1 MNYDSIN
8 EAIVILRTWGMT
20 RLIKPELKEY
30 LAMLENDFS
39 RILEKGVNQDEIIA
53 AALNETCQSV
63 ISARNILKNK
73 NLITVVEGDDIWHMA
88 ENALADFDR
97 IVFLKEAILYF
108 VKQNAVLNHG
118 EAISKLDSALEEVIA
133 WLENSDWS
141 PLRLTA
147 LNELRRNY
155 MERIPSDKR
164 RSFPWYG
171 IFADYD
177 TETIDILIQNYD
189 CLIDDKKWD
198 KFPESIQNRMPA
210 IFYEIYKD
218 NELAD
223 VIKSEYAFNKSLLE
237 AAAKRSALSL
247 WWISEENAINYPV
260 DNIVAK
266 AGLVRTAIN
275 LFKKVAIG
283 SIKKDQIEKIYW
295 IFLIAFCGPDLSNA
309 QRMELFDIVEKKIG
323 DIDIKKVSGEKREVL
338 SILKDWFDNKNIRD
352 EVLAETAFSKWNNLL
367 LYSIPYYVIF
377 LPDGYDKSP
386 EEFWKVV
393 KDFISEETLEKVSSL
408 QISEP
413 EVAYPLGYEESIFEK
428 TLKYISGK
436 GEIVLSYLKDC
447 IAPDDSLE
455 LIPIRRSG
463 SVSETRQFTLQIN
476 PMLIKCK
483 SDDKGIYH
491 LLPFPNDLMPGFA
504 DKKYNEEYRRFSTD
518 FLNNSQMFSCGM
530 YFVSNKG
537 EITEGELIDFT
548 VDKEIGKIKEVKGA
562 NYEKAVI
569 AISSNKDVIK
579 AFVDK
584 INEMKKLTEEDKA
597 DELRKLLADSNK
609 FNNIA
614 LIICIFE

>member
-39 RILEKGVNQDEIIA
+39 RILEKGVNQGEIIA
-53 AALNETCQSV
+53 AALNETCQNV

-73 NLITVVEGDDIWHMA
+73 DLITVVEGDDIWHMA

-133 WLENSDWS
+133 WFENSDWS

-164 RSFPWYG
+164 HLFPWYG

-198 KFPESIQNRMPA
+198 KFPESIQNRMPE
-210 IFYEIYKD
+210 ILYEIYKD

-237 AAAKRSALSL
+237 AAAKRSSLSL
-247 WWISEENAINYPV
+247 WWISKENAINYPV

-275 LFKKVAIG
+275 LFKKEAIG

-323 DIDIKKVSGEKREVL
+323 DIDIKKVSCEKREVL
-338 SILKDWFDNKNIRD
+338 SILKDWFDNKNITD
-352 EVLAETAFSKWNNLL
+352 EVLTETAFSKWNNLL
-367 LYSIPYYVIF
+367 LYNIPYYVIF

-393 KDFISEETLEKVSSL
+393 KDFISEETPKEVPSL

-413 EVAYPLGYEESIFEK
+413 EVAYSQKPDEESILEK
-428 TLKYISGK
+428 TSKYISGK
-436 GEIVLSYLKDC
+436 GEIVLSFLKDF
-447 IAPDDSLE
+447 ISPDFSLE
-455 LIPIRRSG
+455 LIPIMRSG
-463 SVSETRQFTLQIN
+463 YVSEAQQFRLQKN
-476 PMLIKCK
+476 PILIKCK

-491 LLPFPNDLMPGFA
+491 LLPFPNDLMPGF
-504 DKKYNEEYRRFSTD
+504 DSEEYRKFSTE
-518 FLNNSQMFSCGM
+518 FLDKSEEFFCGM
-530 YFVSNKG
+530 YFVSNTG

-569 AISSNKDVIK
+569 AISSNKDVVK